1 MKLTDPTRV
10 LIDNQGALELIRS
23 GQIND
28 WIKHIDTKFQHI
40 YDQEAARDIKSEH
53 MVTEDQLADVMTKSL
68 GSKKYL
74 SFREKIGIKI

>member
-1 MKLTDPTRV
+1 MKLTDLTQV

-28 WIKHIDTKFQHI
+28 QTKHIDTKFWHI
-40 YDQEAARDIKSEH
+40 YDREVARDIKSEH
-53 MVTEDQLADVMTKSL
+53 VMTEDQLADVITKSL

-74 SFREKIGIKI
+74 SFRKKIGIRM